1 MHITEFGPDGSPLYN
16 NQAALDYHGLTVN
29 EWKSADLH
37 SLLHPQDAATDED
50 DGYIMSYVYNGE
62 RNSSEVVILSAQD
75 FTGQP
80 LAVVE
85 LPVRVPFGF
94 HGNWIPDRP

>member
-1 MHITEFGPDGSPLYN
+1 VFVPRSG
-16 NQAALDYHGLTVN
+16 
-29 EWKSADLH
+29 
-37 SLLHPQDAATDED
+37 ATDED

-62 RNSSEVVILSAQD
+62 RNSSDVVILSAQD

-80 LAVVE
+80 LAVIE
-85 LPVRVPFGF
+85 LPIRVPFGF

>member
-1 MHITEFGPDGSPLYN
+1 VHDFGPGH
-16 NQAALDYHGLTVN
+16 A
-29 EWKSADLH
+29 
-37 SLLHPQDAATDED
+37 SLEPVFVPRGGATDED

-62 RNSSEVVILSAQD
+62 RNSSDVVILSAQD

-80 LAVVE
+80 LAVIE

-94 HGNWIPDRP
+94 HGNSIPDRP

>member
-1 MHITEFGPDGSPLYN
+1 MC
-16 NQAALDYHGLTVN
+16 
-29 EWKSADLH
+29 
-37 SLLHPQDAATDED
+37 
-50 DGYIMSYVYNGE
+50 YIFNGQ
-62 RNSSEVVILSAQD
+62 RNSSDVVILSAQD

-94 HGNWIPDRP
+94 HGA

>member
-1 MHITEFGPDGSPLYN
+1 MMYVTDAPKVHDFGPGH
-16 NQAALDYHGLTVN
+16 A
-29 EWKSADLH
+29 
-37 SLLHPQDAATDED
+37 SLEPVFVPRSGATDED